1 MTATEF
7 RSKEVNDLTTYLSE
21 LKRMIDTDPEIAD
34 ALCRQEGGTGVLRD
48 IVEKGSKGCPIGVM
62 VRQQLSDNK
71 QHEGFKYLTIL
82 YPQGAMMSNVFADK
96 LEDLTGKAFVVV
108 RDGAKR
114 KDKDVEALMG
124 IDQGYWKGVRDVH
137 LKAFEVWHRIDENM
151 ARNAWRNHQALNTLL
166 RMCRDLVK
174 EVNTLRADMFHG
186 NVEKKVV
193 AEMKRREWIVSDEAS
208 VLRWARPET
217 KNWQAQVAY
226 TMIKINEHQSPS
238 CSVKAWANAFGIKEV
253 SLKSSMAAQRNAK
266 RRQTWQDG
274 IDNLVA
280 AFL

>member
-7 RSKEVNDLTTYLSE
+7 RSKEVNDLTAYLSE
-21 LKRMIDTDPEIAD
+21 LKRVIETDPEIAD
-34 ALCRQEGGTGVLRD
+34 ALCRQGGGAGVLRD
-48 IVEKGSKGCPIGVM
+48 IVEKGSMEEPIGVM

-71 QHEGFKYLTIL
+71 QYEGFKYLTGL
-82 YPQGAMMSNVFADK
+82 YPQGAIMSGVFADE
-96 LEDLTGKAFVVV
+96 LEDLTGRAFVVV
-108 RDGAKR
+108 RDNAKR
-114 KDKDVEALMG
+114 KDKDVEALMN
-124 IDQGYWKGVRDVH
+124 IDEAYWVGVRDALLRAFKIWQ
-137 LKAFEVWHRIDENM
+137 LKDENM
-151 ARNAWRNHQALNTLL
+151 ARNAWRNHQAINTLL
-166 RMCRDLVK
+166 RMHRDLAK

-186 NVEKKVV
+186 DLEKKVV
-193 AEMKRREWIVSDEAS
+193 AEMKRRGWIVSDEAS

-226 TMIKINEHQSPS
+226 TMIKINEHQSSS
-238 CSVKAWANAFGIKEV
+238 CSVMVWANAFGIKEG